1 MLCIY
6 SVEELHLSNND
17 YTSVDF
23 DPSFSH
29 PSVSRLHLNN
39 NSISQWEEITKL
51 SSAFPGL
58 HKLVAGSLPVRE
70 IPQQNS
76 DMFPVLSSLYL
87 NNSGLS
93 DWTSVEHL
101 AALRK
106 LSDLS
111 VLNLPLSVNWK
122 EKESRFAVIG
132 RLPDLQSL
140 NKSLI
145 TETEREDAE
154 RWLIRQFLDV
164 ASPPPI
170 YHSLVAKHGVVDRLV
185 DVNFKPKVTA
195 DVEFHFQGTC
205 EHKTINIAQ
214 TLKEF
219 KRWLSDNVVGL
230 PPSALL
236 VYHHDVGA
244 PFGTELLRYDS
255 RALYSY
261 SIKDGDKIIVELK
274 QSRQR

>member
-1 MLCIY
+1 M
-6 SVEELHLSNND
+6 SNND

-23 DPSFSH
+23 HSSFSH
-29 PSVSRLHLNN
+29 ASISRLHLNN

-51 SSAFPGL
+51 SSAFPCL
-58 HKLVAGSLPVRE
+58 HKLVAGSLPLRE
-70 IPQQNS
+70 IPEQNS
-76 DMFPVLSSLYL
+76 EVFPSLVSLYL
-87 NNSGLS
+87 NESSLS
-93 DWTSVEHL
+93 DWASVEHL
-101 AALRK
+101 VALRR

-111 VLNLPLSVNWK
+111 ILNLPLSANLK
-122 EKESRFAVIG
+122 ERESRFAVIG

-140 NKSLI
+140 NKSSI

-170 YHSLVAKHGVVDRLV
+170 YHSLVAKHGVVDKLV
-185 DVNFKPKVTA
+185 DVNLKPKVTA
-195 DVEFHFQGTC
+195 DIEFHFQDTC
-205 EHKTINIAQ
+205 EQKTINITQ

-219 KRWLSDNVVGL
+219 KRWLSEHVVGV
-230 PPSALL
+230 PPTELL

-244 PFGTELLRYDS
+244 PFGTDLLRYDS

-261 SIKDGDKIIVELK
+261 GIKDGDKIIVELK